1 MTDIIIAGIGQ
12 TPVGEHWDTSLRE
25 LAFHAVDAA
34 LADSGG
40 LRPQALFVGNMLA
53 DQLNGQAHLGAL
65 LADFCGLGGIE
76 AYTIEAAGASG
87 AAALRQACLAVKS
100 GLVDTALA
108 VGVEKI
114 SDKIGNATDAALSS
128 GMDGDYEA
136 IHGLTLEAQAALLM
150 RRYLHETGA
159 PRSAFAA
166 FPLVAHANGVHNPH
180 AMFRK
185 AIRPQVYEK
194 AGITADPLNLFDIA
208 PWADGAAAV
217 MLTRSDLL
225 PGGFPHPLVR
235 VAGSA
240 IATDTLAL
248 HDRADVLDFRAARL
262 SVQRA
267 CAQAGISPR
276 QADFFELY
284 DHTSITAALSLEA
297 AGFAERGQ
305 GWRLAQGEHLTLKGD
320 LPIATFGGLKARGNP
335 GGATGLYQ
343 AVEAALQ
350 LRGEA
355 GANQVPG
362 ARWGLIQALGGP
374 AATAVTH
381 VLTLLDA

>member
-12 TPVGEHWDTSLRE
+12 TPVGEHWDISLRE
-25 LAFHAVDAA
+25 LAFHAMEAA
-34 LADSGG
+34 LRDSGG

-65 LADFCGLGGIE
+65 LADFSGLGGIE

-87 AAALRQACLAVKS
+87 AAALRQAYLAVKS
-100 GLVDTALA
+100 GLVDAALA

-114 SDKIGNATDAALSS
+114 SDKIGNATGSALAS

-166 FPLVAHANGVHNPH
+166 FPLVAHANGVHNPN

-194 AGITADPLNLFDIA
+194 AGLTADPLNLFDIA

-217 MLTRSDLL
+217 LLIRGDLL
-225 PGGFPHPLVR
+225 PKRFPHPRVR

-240 IATDTLAL
+240 SATDTLAL

-267 CAQAGISPR
+267 CAQAGISAQ

-305 GWRLAQGEHLTLKGD
+305 GWRLAQGDHLTLQGK

-335 GGATGLYQ
+335 GGAAGLYQ
-343 AVEAALQ
+343 AVEAVLQ
-350 LRGEA
+350 LRGAA
-355 GANQVPG
+355 GARRGGRSAVAGRG
-362 ARWGLIQALGGP
+362 AGVQP
-374 AATAVTH
+374 
-381 VLTLLDA
+381 